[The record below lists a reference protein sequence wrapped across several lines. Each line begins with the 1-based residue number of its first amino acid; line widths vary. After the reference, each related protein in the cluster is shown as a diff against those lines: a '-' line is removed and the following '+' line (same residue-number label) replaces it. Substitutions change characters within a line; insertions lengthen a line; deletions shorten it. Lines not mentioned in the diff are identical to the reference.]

1 MASYCPLSPMG
12 IDIKERIVA
21 LCAKVIAAPDG
32 SKELGD
38 AMEELRSA
46 LKEHAEDMR
55 RQIANMR
62 QKGLLRTD
70 DTGEVESGSRKP

>member
-1 MASYCPLSPMG
+1 MG

-38 AMEELRSA
+38 AMQELRSA

-55 RQIANMR
+55 RQVVNMR
-62 QKGLLRTD
+62 QKGFPHSNSN
-70 DTGEVESGSRKP
+70 DTGER